1 MLHTPINL
9 NYKHEIEVTSYHN
22 TLHCKPSAIK
32 ALLLYHEDALC
43 EFKTYKTTVKTM
55 QQISKCIHWTRT
67 GIL

>member
-1 MLHTPINL
+1 MIHTTINH
-9 NYKHEIEVTSYHN
+9 NYKHETKVTLYHN
-22 TLHCKPSAIK
+22 TLYCIPAAIK
-32 ALLLYHEDALC
+32 ALLLYQDDALC